1 MEKALA
7 VLLLPEF
14 SELEAALA
22 LEAARRLG
30 LPAYTVAKG
39 RKGTLA
45 LAGSVWTPTY
55 AFPAA
60 PQPRALVIPGARR
73 PRERARD
80 PAYLAFLEEVWE
92 GLEAVFV
99 GFNAHL
105 FLEEAGRLPEAVAAP
120 SGLGLEA
127 RGHRV
132 VASPWHREG
141 LHDPGG
147 ALPPRGPGGLDGAA
161 NSPCRLGAMAV
172 REYQKKRRRE
182 RIFRAA
188 MELFRNRGFQE
199 TTATEIAKAAHV
211 SRGTFFNYYP
221 YKEAVLLDYGSQ
233 LLAGLREEVRRLL
246 AQGREPVEV
255 LRHLFRVLAEGT
267 AREKDL
273 LLPMFYELLN
283 PDPVRARAAFEALPL
298 GDLIAEIL
306 KPLREQGVLRQDFS
320 LERMGRT
327 LADLYFL
334 SALRWAAYT
343 PGRDLAEEL
352 EKNLRLLLEGM
363 LVREAPAPGGL

>member
-73 PRERARD
+73 PGERARD

-92 GLEAVFV
+92 GL
-99 GFNAHL
+99 
-105 FLEEAGRLPEAVAAP
+105 EAVAAP

-141 LHDPGG
+141 
-147 ALPPRGPGGLDGAA
+147 RVYTTRGGLYLLEA
-161 NSPCRLGAMAV
+161 LGAW
-172 REYQKKRRRE
+172 
-182 RIFRAA
+182 
-188 MELFRNRGFQE
+188 
-199 TTATEIAKAAHV
+199 
-211 SRGTFFNYYP
+211 
-221 YKEAVLLDYGSQ
+221 
-233 LLAGLREEVRRLL
+233 
-246 AQGREPVEV
+246 
-255 LRHLFRVLAEGT
+255 
-267 AREKDL
+267 
-273 LLPMFYELLN
+273 
-283 PDPVRARAAFEALPL
+283 
-298 GDLIAEIL
+298 
-306 KPLREQGVLRQDFS
+306 
-320 LERMGRT
+320 MGR
-327 LADLYFL
+327 
-334 SALRWAAYT
+334 
-343 PGRDLAEEL
+343 PI
-352 EKNLRLLLEGM
+352 LL
-363 LVREAPAPGGL
+363 VD

>member
-105 FLEEAGRLPEAVAAP
+105 FLEEAGRLPEAVA
-120 SGLGLEA
+120 
-127 RGHRV
+127 
-132 VASPWHREG
+132 
-141 LHDPGG
+141 
-147 ALPPRGPGGLDGAA
+147 
-161 NSPCRLGAMAV
+161 
-172 REYQKKRRRE
+172 
-182 RIFRAA
+182 
-188 MELFRNRGFQE
+188 
-199 TTATEIAKAAHV
+199 
-211 SRGTFFNYYP
+211 GTFKARTRATSSP
-221 YKEAVLLDYGSQ
+221 IPRATSDTSGSP
-233 LLAGLREEVRRLL
+233 GSE
-246 AQGREPVEV
+246 
-255 LRHLFRVLAEGT
+255 
-267 AREKDL
+267 
-273 LLPMFYELLN
+273 
-283 PDPVRARAAFEALPL
+283 RAFAFTS
-298 GDLIAEIL
+298 
-306 KPLREQGVLRQDFS
+306 K
-320 LERMGRT
+320 
-327 LADLYFL
+327 
-334 SALRWAAYT
+334 
-343 PGRDLAEEL
+343 
-352 EKNLRLLLEGM
+352 
-363 LVREAPAPGGL
+363 

>member
-39 RKGTLA
+39 REGTLA

-73 PRERARD
+73 PGERARD

-132 VASPWHREG
+132 VAPPWHR
-141 LHDPGG
+141 GG
-147 ALPPRGPGGLDGAA
+147 RVYTTRGGLYLLEA
-161 NSPCRLGAMAV
+161 LGAW
-172 REYQKKRRRE
+172 
-182 RIFRAA
+182 
-188 MELFRNRGFQE
+188 
-199 TTATEIAKAAHV
+199 
-211 SRGTFFNYYP
+211 
-221 YKEAVLLDYGSQ
+221 
-233 LLAGLREEVRRLL
+233 
-246 AQGREPVEV
+246 
-255 LRHLFRVLAEGT
+255 
-267 AREKDL
+267 
-273 LLPMFYELLN
+273 
-283 PDPVRARAAFEALPL
+283 
-298 GDLIAEIL
+298 
-306 KPLREQGVLRQDFS
+306 
-320 LERMGRT
+320 MGR
-327 LADLYFL
+327 
-334 SALRWAAYT
+334 
-343 PGRDLAEEL
+343 PI
-352 EKNLRLLLEGM
+352 LL
-363 LVREAPAPGGL
+363 VD

>member
-120 SGLGLEA
+120 SGLGPRPGATGWWPPLA
-127 RGHRV
+127 PGR
-132 VASPWHREG
+132 AG

-147 ALPPRGPGGLDGAA
+147 LYLLEA
-161 NSPCRLGAMAV
+161 LGAW
-172 REYQKKRRRE
+172 
-182 RIFRAA
+182 
-188 MELFRNRGFQE
+188 
-199 TTATEIAKAAHV
+199 
-211 SRGTFFNYYP
+211 
-221 YKEAVLLDYGSQ
+221 
-233 LLAGLREEVRRLL
+233 
-246 AQGREPVEV
+246 
-255 LRHLFRVLAEGT
+255 
-267 AREKDL
+267 
-273 LLPMFYELLN
+273 
-283 PDPVRARAAFEALPL
+283 
-298 GDLIAEIL
+298 
-306 KPLREQGVLRQDFS
+306 
-320 LERMGRT
+320 MGR
-327 LADLYFL
+327 
-334 SALRWAAYT
+334 
-343 PGRDLAEEL
+343 PI
-352 EKNLRLLLEGM
+352 LL
-363 LVREAPAPGGL
+363 VD

>member
-22 LEAARRLG
+22 LAAARRLG

-73 PRERARD
+73 PGERARD

-141 LHDPGG
+141 
-147 ALPPRGPGGLDGAA
+147 RVYTTRGGLYLLEA
-161 NSPCRLGAMAV
+161 LGAW
-172 REYQKKRRRE
+172 
-182 RIFRAA
+182 
-188 MELFRNRGFQE
+188 
-199 TTATEIAKAAHV
+199 
-211 SRGTFFNYYP
+211 
-221 YKEAVLLDYGSQ
+221 
-233 LLAGLREEVRRLL
+233 
-246 AQGREPVEV
+246 
-255 LRHLFRVLAEGT
+255 
-267 AREKDL
+267 
-273 LLPMFYELLN
+273 
-283 PDPVRARAAFEALPL
+283 
-298 GDLIAEIL
+298 
-306 KPLREQGVLRQDFS
+306 
-320 LERMGRT
+320 MGR
-327 LADLYFL
+327 
-334 SALRWAAYT
+334 
-343 PGRDLAEEL
+343 PI
-352 EKNLRLLLEGM
+352 LL
-363 LVREAPAPGGL
+363 VD